1 MLTFIN
7 KEVFLSC
14 RKRELLSAESTAKET
29 LVESKAGELV
39 YACASAISSISQTLT
54 GSQVHWLLSHRSS
67 LLKSIS
73 LLL

>member
-1 MLTFIN
+1 MHERVAICLPSSTR
-7 KEVFLSC
+7 KSLSC

-54 GSQVHWLLSHRSS
+54 GVRFTGCYLTEALS
-67 LLKSIS
+67 
-73 LLL
+73 